1 MHKRKPSDT
10 PERRLERQ
18 HRHRRG
24 KRFENWI
31 SGINKIAA
39 HGDDEKNS
47 FLERALE
54 TGIQPKPYL
63 NLIKSRATLDKY
75 LTLPRLMCRT
85 SAWLGDRQMIARV

>member
-1 MHKRKPSDT
+1 MARQNFRHNTSAIDNAQTQTSDT

-63 NLIKSRATLDKY
+63 NLIKSRATLDNI
-75 LTLPRLMCRT
+75 RHCH
-85 SAWLGDRQMIARV
+85 G

>member
-39 HGDDEKNS
+39 HGDDEENS

-63 NLIKSRATLDKY
+63 NLIKSRATLDNI
-75 LTLPRLMCRT
+75 RHCH
-85 SAWLGDRQMIARV
+85 G

>member
-18 HRHRRG
+18 HRHGRG

-47 FLERALE
+47 FLERAVE

-63 NLIKSRATLDKY
+63 NLIKSRATLDNN
-75 LTLPRLMCRT
+75 RHCH
-85 SAWLGDRQMIARV
+85 G